1 MPSAS
6 SKAAGSWTLA
16 DWQPDPEDSVHI
28 RAPWFCMH
36 PMTDMLFKELV
47 TEWRETAGAVP
58 LRHQPESPMWI
69 YEEDGSSQCRL
80 CHKSMS
86 NNAFQFW
93 NHVTSKEHRRYCCNS
108 DYIDEEAVAYE
119 KDWFNRV
126 TDQCNQFDHLLA
138 ERMEP
143 EAAEPGSKT
152 PRRFESAPT
161 KPSLNEARRLKKDSL
176 PDVSTGS
183 AEAEP
188 RRATL
193 GQRVID
199 VGRRSKGSVP
209 ATPKAHAPVQTTK
222 KRRRTLPETEDS
234 PEDRAN

>member
-1 MPSAS
+1 
-6 SKAAGSWTLA
+6 
-16 DWQPDPEDSVHI
+16 
-28 RAPWFCMH
+28 
-36 PMTDMLFKELV
+36 MTDMLFKELE
-47 TEWRETAGAVP
+47 TEWRETAGTVP

-93 NHVTSKEHRRYCCNS
+93 NRATSKEHRRYCCNS
-108 DYIDEEAVAYE
+108 DCIDEEAVAYE

-193 GQRVID
+193 GQRSSMLDAGAGVQSRPL
-199 VGRRSKGSVP
+199 RRP
-209 ATPKAHAPVQTTK
+209 M
-222 KRRRTLPETEDS
+222 RRFRPRRGGAALFPRPRTRPRIVRTSDGCQAAWRLGPRGIRRHRQHLS
-234 PEDRAN
+234 QFAFRHR